1 MNSDL
6 DELFEKLNRFLT
18 FAADSASVPLK
29 GNTWTA
35 RGWTP

>member
-6 DELFEKLNRFLT
+6 DEVFERLAVLPSV
-18 FAADSASVPLK
+18 AGSASVPLK
-29 GNTWTA
+29 GNTWSA